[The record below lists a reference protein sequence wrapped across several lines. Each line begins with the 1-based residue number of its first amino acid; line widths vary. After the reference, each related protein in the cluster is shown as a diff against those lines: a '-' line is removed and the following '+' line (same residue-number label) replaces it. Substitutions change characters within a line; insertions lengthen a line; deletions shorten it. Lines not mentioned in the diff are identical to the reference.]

1 MNNSAEDNS
10 GTIIVEETNC
20 NSSVAIESDYIL
32 NRSRLQKLKSKIK
45 TIPEILKDYFGSI
58 LFVIYGLGA
67 FIQVVEI
74 SLIDLSYLRFFSV
87 TQVASDGALVFVA
100 LTIFILIGFFYYFF
114 VTLEFKEERSI
125 EDIPIAKPLLI
136 LCVVTGLGYGVLAN
150 LMIITEEYRKAPILQ
165 AFPALMVA
173 FLAFCIK
180 YSSYKRNQ
188 IDKLKNNNENK
199 KYFSKGLLW
208 YISILSYLFIPIV
221 TIKLLMVSSEILREP
236 KNFENYNKVG
246 SFIRERHQDVSE
258 YRTLYF
264 NDKYTFVKL
273 IKENSDVDTI
283 EVYKTDAILFD
294 ETVIKVKQ

>member
-10 GTIIVEETNC
+10 GKTIVEETKY

-32 NRSRLQKLKSKIK
+32 NKSRLQKLKSKIK
-45 TIPEILKDYFGSI
+45 MIPEILKDYFGSI

-67 FIQVVEI
+67 FIQVVEL

-100 LTIFILIGFFYYFF
+100 LTIFILIGFCYYFF
-114 VTLEFKEERSI
+114 VTLEFREERSI
-125 EDIPIAKPLLI
+125 ENIPIAKPLLI
-136 LCVVTGLGYGVLAN
+136 LCVVTAFGCGVLAN
-150 LMIITEEYRKAPILQ
+150 LMIIAEEYRKLPILI
-165 AFPALMVA
+165 AFPALIVA

-180 YSSYKRNQ
+180 YSSYKKNQ
-188 IDKLKNNNENK
+188 IDKLKNKNENK
-199 KYFSKGLLW
+199 KYFSKGLLL
-208 YISILSYLFIPIV
+208 YISILSYVFIPIV
-221 TIKLLMVSSEILREP
+221 TIKSLIVSSELLREP

-264 NDKYTFVKL
+264 NDKYTFVEL

-294 ETVIKVKQ
+294 ETVIKIK

>member
-1 MNNSAEDNS
+1 MNSINEDSSAT
-10 GTIIVEETNC
+10 TISEKNKNNV
-20 NSSVAIESDYIL
+20 SADIESDSKI
-32 NRSRLQKLKSKIK
+32 NQSRLQNL
-45 TIPEILKDYFGSI
+45 ILKVKLTLKILRDNFVFI
-58 LFVIYGLGA
+58 LFIIYGLGA
-67 FIQVVEI
+67 FIQVVEL

-100 LTIFILIGFFYYFF
+100 LAIFILIGFCYYFF
-114 VTLEFKEERSI
+114 VTLEFREEKSI

-136 LCVVTGLGYGVLAN
+136 LCVVTAFGYGVLAN
-150 LMIITEEYRKAPILQ
+150 LIIITEEYRKLPILT

-180 YSSYKRNQ
+180 YSSYKKNQ
-188 IDKLKNNNENK
+188 IDKLKNKNENK

-208 YISILSYLFIPIV
+208 YISILSYVFIPIV
-221 TIKLLMVSSEILREP
+221 TIKSLMVSSEILREP
-236 KNFENYNKVG
+236 KNFENYNKVE

-264 NDKYTFVKL
+264 NDKYTFVEL

-294 ETVIKVKQ
+294 ETVIKIK